1 MSLQNK
7 IETKLNEALKNKDK
21 KTYSTLR
28 LVVASIKDTL
38 IAKKLKDKQTLPDND
53 LISLLKKMV
62 KQRND
67 SCEAYKKGGRNE
79 LVENE
84 MSEIKIINEFLPKQL
99 SEEETKK
106 ICLDTIKKVG
116 ANSIK
121 DMGKVMGALKKEYS
135 DVLDFS
141 KVSKIIKDN
150 FTIRYCLNDFAIKI

>member
-38 IAKKLKDKQTLPDND
+38 IAKKLKDKQALPDND

-79 LVENE
+79 LLENE

-106 ICLDTIKKVG
+106 ICLEKIKKVG
-116 ANSIK
+116 AKTVK

-150 FTIRYCLNDFAIKI
+150 LN

>member
-1 MSLQNK
+1 MSLQTK
-7 IETKLNEALKNKDK
+7 IETKLGEALKSKDK

-28 LVVASIKDTL
+28 LVIAAVKDTM
-38 IAKKLKDKQTLPDND
+38 IAKKIRDKKTLPDND
-53 LISLLKKMV
+53 LIGLLKKMV

-67 SCEAYKKGGRNE
+67 SCEAYKKAGRNE
-79 LVENE
+79 LLENE
-84 MSEIKIINEFLPKQL
+84 ISEIKVINEFLPKQL

-106 ICLDTIKKVG
+106 ICVETIKKVS

-141 KVSKIIKDN
+141 KVSQIIKEN
-150 FTIRYCLNDFAIKI
+150 LK

>member
-1 MSLQNK
+1 MSLQSK
-7 IETKLNEALKNKDK
+7 IETKLNEALKAKDK
-21 KTYSTLR
+21 KTYSALR
-28 LVVASIKDTL
+28 LMVAAIKDTI
-38 IAKKLKDKQTLPDND
+38 IAKKIKDKKTLPDND

-67 SCEAYKKGGRNE
+67 SCDAYKKAGRNE
-79 LVENE
+79 LLENE

-106 ICLDTIKKVG
+106 ICLETIKKVG
-116 ANSIK
+116 ASSIK

-141 KVSKIIKDN
+141 KVSQMIKEN
-150 FTIRYCLNDFAIKI
+150 LK

>member
-1 MSLQNK
+1 MSLQSK
-7 IETKLNEALKNKDK
+7 IESKLNEALKAQDK

-28 LVVASIKDTL
+28 LVIAAVKDTM
-38 IAKKLKDKQTLPDND
+38 IAKKIRDKKTFPDND
-53 LISLLKKMV
+53 LIGLLKKMV

-67 SCEAYKKGGRNE
+67 SCESYKKAGRNVF
-79 LVENE
+79 LENE
-84 MSEIKIINEFLPKQL
+84 ISEIKVINEFLPKQL

-106 ICLDTIKKVG
+106 ICVETIKKVS

-141 KVSKIIKDN
+141 KVSQIIKEN
-150 FTIRYCLNDFAIKI
+150 LK

>member
-7 IETKLNEALKNKDK
+7 IETKLNEALKAKDK

-28 LVVASIKDTL
+28 LVVAAIKDTL
-38 IAKKLKDKQTLPDND
+38 IAKKLKDKQTLPNND

-79 LVENE
+79 LLENE

-106 ICLDTIKKVG
+106 ICLETIKKVG
-116 ANSIK
+116 AKTAK

-150 FTIRYCLNDFAIKI
+150 LN

>member
-1 MSLQNK
+1 MSLQTK
-7 IETKLNEALKNKDK
+7 IENRLNEALKSKDK

-28 LVVASIKDTL
+28 LVVAAIKDAI
-38 IAKKLKDKQTLPDND
+38 IAKKLKGSNTLPDND

-67 SCEAYKKGGRNE
+67 SYAAYKKGGRAE
-79 LVENE
+79 LAENE
-84 MSEIKIINEFLPKQL
+84 ISEIKVINEFLPKQL
-99 SEEETKK
+99 CEEETKK
-106 ICLDTIKKVG
+106 ICVETIKKVS

-141 KVSKIIKDN
+141 KVSQIIKEN
-150 FTIRYCLNDFAIKI
+150 LK

>member
-38 IAKKLKDKQTLPDND
+38 IAKKLKDKQALPDND

-116 ANSIK
+116 ANSVK

-150 FTIRYCLNDFAIKI
+150 LN

>member
-1 MSLQNK
+1 MSLQTK
-7 IETKLNEALKNKDK
+7 IEVKLSEALKSKDK

-28 LVVASIKDTL
+28 LVVAAIKDTM
-38 IAKKLKDKQTLPDND
+38 IAKKIKDKKTLADNE
-53 LISLLKKMV
+53 LIALLKKMV

-67 SCEAYKKGGRNE
+67 SCDAYKKAGRND
-79 LVENE
+79 LLENE

-106 ICLDTIKKVG
+106 ICLETMKKVG
-116 ANSIK
+116 ASSIK

-141 KVSKIIKDN
+141 KVSQIIKE
-150 FTIRYCLNDFAIKI
+150 TLK

>member
-1 MSLQNK
+1 MSLQSK
-7 IETKLNEALKNKDK
+7 IETKLNEALKTKDK

-28 LVVASIKDTL
+28 LVVAAIKDTL
-38 IAKKLKDKQTLPDND
+38 IAKKLKDKQTLSDND

-62 KQRND
+62 KQRNE

-99 SEEETKK
+99 NEEETKK

-116 ANSIK
+116 ASSIK
-121 DMGKVMGALKKEYS
+121 DMGKVMSELKKDYS
-135 DVLDFS
+135 GVLDFS
-141 KVSKIIKDN
+141 KVSKIIKAN
-150 FTIRYCLNDFAIKI
+150 LN

>member
-1 MSLQNK
+1 MSLQSK

-28 LVVASIKDTL
+28 LVVAAIKDML

-106 ICLDTIKKVG
+106 ICVDTIKKVG
-116 ANSIK
+116 ASSIK
-121 DMGKVMGALKKEYS
+121 DMGKVMGALKKEHS

-150 FTIRYCLNDFAIKI
+150 LN

>member
-7 IETKLNEALKNKDK
+7 IETKLNEALKTKDK

-28 LVVASIKDTL
+28 LVVAAIKDTL
-38 IAKKLKDKQTLPDND
+38 IAKKLKDKQTLPDDD
-53 LISLLKKMV
+53 LILLLKKWSNKEMILA
-62 KQRND
+62 KHTRRAAETN
-67 SCEAYKKGGRNE
+67 
-79 LVENE
+79 LLENE

-99 SEEETKK
+99 SDEETKK
-106 ICLDTIKKVG
+106 ICLDTIKTVG

-121 DMGKVMGALKKEYS
+121 DMGKVMGALKKQYS

-150 FTIRYCLNDFAIKI
+150 LN